1 MHVFS
6 QLFKFSMNQNFSK
19 TIDVMQNKKKVY
31 SNRNIRDQNTHRMLC
46 FLHLKVCICLIEI
59 DF

>member
-19 TIDVMQNKKKVY
+19 TIDVMQNKKKKF
-31 SNRNIRDQNTHRMLC
+31 TA
-46 FLHLKVCICLIEI
+46 IEI
-59 DF
+59 